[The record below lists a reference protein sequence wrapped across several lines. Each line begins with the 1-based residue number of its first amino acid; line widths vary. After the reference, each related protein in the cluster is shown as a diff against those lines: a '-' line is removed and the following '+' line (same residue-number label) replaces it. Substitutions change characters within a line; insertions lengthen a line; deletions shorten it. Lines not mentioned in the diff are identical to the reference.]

1 VTGFRSNFQAAWH
14 GEISKARQQL
24 FGSLRLRWVLMRR
37 REFLSSV
44 ARGAGAAALLP
55 ATGALS
61 AFAFGADDASG
72 TAICLNQAGY
82 LPLREKMAT
91 VGSQAA
97 SFVVRSAGDNSV
109 AFKGDLGAARSD
121 EASGDTVRIA
131 DFSKLT
137 KAGSYRL
144 ELNTGERSAVF
155 PVGARV
161 YHDPLRLSMRA
172 FYGQRCGCNVDLGG
186 GYRHPA
192 CHAKGA
198 FHASSGKSGG
208 VANHGGW
215 HDAGDY
221 GRYVVNSGIST
232 GTLLWAWEMYGARL
246 KGLSLAIPEPGGKTP
261 DFLAE
266 VRWNLNW
273 MLSMQDDDG
282 GVWHKQTS
290 EQFCGFIMPQADT
303 LTSYVIGTGSAP
315 YKSTCATADLAAVMA
330 IAARCYGPY
339 DAAFAQRCLAAARKA
354 FIWAVANPAVYFHNP
369 PGVATGAYDDN
380 DGSDEILWAAA
391 ELWRTTGEDDFG
403 LTFAAVVTNRLPQL
417 NVTAPTWSNVGSM
430 AYWAYALAHG
440 NGDAKICAAVR
451 EATLSA
457 AESLVQA
464 GSANGYG
471 NTLSGSDYIW
481 GSNGVAGNH
490 SLLLLIANHF
500 QANSAYVNSALANL
514 HYLLGRNCFGVSWV
528 THVGTR
534 PFQHP
539 HHRPSVA
546 DGIPAPWPGLLSG
559 GPNATPA
566 DAVAEKL
573 PQRAPMRM
581 WVDDSMAYSV
591 NEVAINWNAPL
602 VFLLAAADCAA

>member
-1 VTGFRSNFQAAWH
+1 
-14 GEISKARQQL
+14 
-24 FGSLRLRWVLMRR
+24 MRR
-37 REFLSSV
+37 REFLSSL

-55 ATGALS
+55 ATEGLS
-61 AFAFGADDASG
+61 AFAIGDTDSSG
-72 TAICLNQAGY
+72 PVHLNQAGY
-82 LPLREKMAT
+82 LPLREKLAT
-91 VGSQAA
+91 ISSQAM

-109 AFKGDLGAARSD
+109 AFRGDLIEPRMD
-121 EASGDTVRIA
+121 EASSDAVRTA

-137 KAGSYRL
+137 RAGSYRL
-144 ELNTGERSAVF
+144 ELNTGERSDVF
-155 PVGARV
+155 PIGSRV
-161 YHDPLRLSMRA
+161 YRDPLRQSMRA

-186 GYRHPA
+186 GYRHPP
-192 CHAKGA
+192 CHLKDA

-208 VANHGGW
+208 LANHFGW

-246 KGLSLAIPEPGGKTP
+246 KGLSLAIPESGGKTP

-303 LTSYVIGTGSAP
+303 LMSYVIGTGSVP

-339 DAAFAQRCLAAARKA
+339 DGAFAKRCLAAARKA

-369 PGVATGAYDDN
+369 PDVATGGYDDS

-403 LTFAAVVTNRLPQL
+403 LTFAAVVTNRLSNL
-417 NVTAPTWSNVGSM
+417 TVTAPTWSNVASL

-440 NGDAKICAAVR
+440 KGDAKIVAAVR
-451 EATLSA
+451 EATVNA

-464 GSANGYG
+464 SRGSGYG
-471 NTLSGSDYIW
+471 NTLSAPDYVW
-481 GSNGVAGNH
+481 GSNGVAANQ
-490 SLLLLIANHF
+490 SLLLLIANVFHP
-500 QANSAYVNSALANL
+500 NPEYVNCALGNL

-528 THVGTR
+528 TQVGTR
-534 PFQHP
+534 AYQHP

-546 DGIPAPWPGLLSG
+546 DGIPVPWPGLLSG

-566 DAVAEKL
+566 DPVAEKL
-573 PQRAPMRM
+573 SQRAPMRM
-581 WVDDSMAYSV
+581 WVDDSGAYSV

-602 VFLLAAADCAA
+602 VFLLAAADGG